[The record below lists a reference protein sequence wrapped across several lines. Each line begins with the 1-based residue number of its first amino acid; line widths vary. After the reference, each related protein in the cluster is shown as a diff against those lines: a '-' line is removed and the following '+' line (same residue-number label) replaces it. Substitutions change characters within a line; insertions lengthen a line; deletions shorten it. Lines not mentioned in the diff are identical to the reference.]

1 MFGFIG
7 IGPILLMVVIGVMSY
22 TVQNRFKKK
31 FKRYSETALSSGL
44 SGKEVAEKML
54 RDNGI
59 NDVKIQSSE
68 GALSDHYNPMNKT
81 VNLSKGVYNGY
92 SIAAAAIAAHECGH
106 AVQHATNYSFLQ
118 VRSALVP
125 VVSASNQFVP
135 YLLMGGIF
143 AIMLFNTPHILL
155 AGIVMFAASTLFSF
169 ITLPVEFDATKRGL
183 QWLDTANITSS
194 QEHDMARDALNAAA
208 KTYVVAALA
217 SLLTLL
223 YYIMIFMGISGDD

>member
-44 SGKEVAEKML
+44 TGKEVAEKML
-54 RDNGI
+54 KDNGI
-59 NDVKIQSSE
+59 NDVTIQASE
-68 GALSDHYNPMNKT
+68 GMLTDHYNPSNKT
-81 VNLSKGVYNGY
+81 VNLSKGVYGGK
-92 SIAAAAIAAHECGH
+92 SIASAAIAAHECGH

-125 VVSASNQFVP
+125 IVSVSNQWVP
-135 YLLMGGIF
+135 YLLIGGIF
-143 AIMLFNTPHILL
+143 AIMLFNITEVLL
-155 AGIVMFAASTLFSF
+155 AGIVLFAASTLFSF
-169 ITLPVEFDATKRGL
+169 VTLPVEFDATKRGL
-183 QWLDTANITSS
+183 QWLETANITAS
-194 QEHDMARDALNAAA
+194 QEHDQAKDALNAAA
-208 KTYVVAALA
+208 KTYIVAALA